1 MAYDESVAERLREV
15 LASRM
20 DVAEKKMFGGVPLRG
35 DVYVDPEGFE
45 SDDDLARRRRLCLDF
60 VTTLP
65 AK

>member
-1 MAYDESVAERLREV
+1 
-15 LASRM
+15 M
-20 DVAEKKMFGGVPLRG
+20 DVADKKMFGGVPLRG

-45 SDDDLARRRRLCLDF
+45 SEDDLARRRRLCLDF